1 MNGEN
6 LSFYWGIPFL
16 GVLFSLSLG
25 PYVCPKFWHDHSGK
39 ILGFWPLILI
49 IGLNSFSEISIFEE
63 IIETFFNHYFPFI
76 IFLGTLYIISGGI
89 FLKTEFQTS
98 PLKNTCFLM
107 IGTFFAS
114 IIGTTGALLLFIKP
128 FLNVNKERLSKK
140 HLVIFL
146 IILVG
151 NMGGALT
158 PLGDPPLFLGY
169 LKGIDFFWVT
179 KNLSGPFFMMTLPLL
194 TLFYG
199 IDSFYWKKERSAL
212 RSFKKGKFTFHL
224 KGSLNFLFLGGVIIL
239 LLASKR
245 WEIYGSITVFNT
257 SIKVSGLLREGG
269 LLLLSLFSWI
279 MTPKIYRVHNKF
291 SWAPLSDI
299 VRVFSAL
306 FITIIPI
313 FIFLNTKVNI
323 TELVQ
328 ALGLSEKQNMAP
340 FYFWS
345 TGLLSAFLDNAPTYL
360 VFFKTTG
367 MDAKILMRE
376 GSKNLIAISCSA
388 VFMGALTYIGNAPNF
403 LAKDIAE
410 EEHIEMPGFFK
421 YMAWV
426 SLVLLPLFG
435 CVTFF
440 FLY

>member
-1 MNGEN
+1 MDGEN

-25 PYVCPKFWHDHSGK
+25 PYVCSKFWHDHSGK
-39 ILGFWPLILI
+39 VLGLWTLALI
-49 IGLNSFSEISIFEE
+49 IGLKSFSEISIFEK
-63 IIETFFNHYFPFI
+63 IIETLFHHYFPFI
-76 IFLGTLYIISGGI
+76 IFLGTLYILSGGI
-89 FLKTEFQTS
+89 WVKTEFQAS
-98 PLKNTCFLM
+98 PFKNTCFLM

-114 IIGTTGALLLFIKP
+114 IIGTTGALLIFIKP
-128 FLNVNKERLSKK
+128 FLNVNKERISKK

-151 NMGGALT
+151 NIGGSLT

-169 LKGIDFFWVT
+169 LKGIDFFWVP
-179 KNLSGPFFMMTLPLL
+179 KNLSGPFFMMMLPLL
-194 TLFYG
+194 GLFYG
-199 IDSFYWKKERSAL
+199 IDYFYWKKERLDL
-212 RSFKKGKFTFHL
+212 RSFEKGNFTFHL
-224 KGSLNFLFLGGVIIL
+224 KGHINFLFLGGVILL

-245 WEIYGSITVFNT
+245 WENFGFITVFNI
-257 SIKVSGLLREGG
+257 SITISALLRDGG
-269 LLLLSLFSWI
+269 LLFLSLLSWI
-279 MTPKIYRVHNKF
+279 MTPKIYRLHNKF
-291 SWAPLSDI
+291 SWAPLCDI
-299 VRVFSAL
+299 AKVFLSL
-306 FITIIPI
+306 FIILIPV
-313 FIFLNTKVNI
+313 FILLETKVNFM
-323 TELVQ
+323 ELFQVF
-328 ALGLSEKQNMAP
+328 GFSEKQNMAP

-360 VFFKTTG
+360 VFLKTTG
-367 MDAKILMRE
+367 MNVKMLMVE
-376 GSKNLIAISCSA
+376 GSKNLLAISCGA

-410 EEHIEMPGFFK
+410 EEHIEMPGFFN

-426 SLVLLPLFG
+426 SLILLPLLG